1 MPARPPIFLC
11 FPYRGVGGISLLFLR
26 VGTYLAHELGM
37 DVTLIDYADGFMA
50 KNLKSDRLKLATYT
64 DDGRTEVPSG
74 AVLVLQ
80 SMNPWSIFPGL
91 DVAPD
96 TRLVFW
102 NCLPFNLVPALPGL
116 REISYRLPA
125 LLTASLRTVL
135 AGRRAIN
142 KRLVEAMYAR
152 HAIFF
157 MDEENVSATRRFLG
171 AKIDDPIYLPIPVGS
186 PPATLVSP
194 RQRGAD
200 DILRLV
206 WVGRIADFKHSII
219 ARAITDIEDYC
230 ARTGARVALTI
241 VGNGPYL
248 ALLQAHATTFRH
260 VTIEFID
267 GVAPDQLDAFLSER
281 ADIVLAMGTAALDGA
296 RLGIPTILLDPS
308 YGPVSD
314 AYRYRWLFEERGFTL
329 GRILFGARSYPSGR
343 TLEALLEAY
352 RHNATDLAERT
363 AAYVQANHAMPVVA
377 SKLVTN
383 LENAT
388 YTWRDLSDSGANRR
402 DWIYRVFTYCRK
414 LLGRGR

>member
-1 MPARPPIFLC
+1 M
-11 FPYRGVGGISLLFLR
+11 LFLR
-26 VGTYLAHELGM
+26 VGTYLAHDLGM

-50 KNLKSDRLKLATYT
+50 KNLKSDRVKLVTYS
-64 DDGRTEVPSG
+64 DDGRTQVPTG

-91 DVAPD
+91 DVAPG

-102 NCLPFNLVPALPGL
+102 NCLPFNLVPALPGV

-125 LLTASLRTVL
+125 LLTASLRTAL

-171 AKIDDPIYLPIPVGS
+171 AKIDDPIYLPIPVAS
-186 PPATLVSP
+186 PPAKLVPP
-194 RQRGAD
+194 RKHGAD
-200 DILRLV
+200 DTLRLV
-206 WVGRIADFKHSII
+206 WVGRIADFKHTII
-219 ARAITDIEDYC
+219 ARAITDTEDYC
-230 ARTGARVALTI
+230 RRTGARVELTI
-241 VGNGPYL
+241 VGSGPYL
-248 ALLQAHATTFRH
+248 SLLQAHATTIKH
-260 VTIEFID
+260 VTLEFID
-267 GVAPDQLDAFLSER
+267 SVAPDQLDAFLSER

-308 YGPVSD
+308 YGPV
-314 AYRYRWLFEERGFTL
+314 ANVYRYRWLFEERGFTL
-329 GRILFGARSYPSGR
+329 GRILFGARSYPPGR
-343 TLEALLEAY
+343 ALDVLLEAY
-352 RHNATDLAERT
+352 GHNAHDLAERT
-363 AAYVQANHAMPVVA
+363 AAYVQTNHAMPVVA
-377 SKLVTN
+377 TKLVTN

-388 YTWRDLSDSGANRR
+388 YRWGDLSDSGANRR

-414 LLGRGR
+414 LLGRGC